1 MTTGDPPG
9 DSAAEP
15 GSRPSPGR
23 AEGNAPWW
31 KGAVLYHVYVRSFFD
46 SDGDGFGDLAGVEAK
61 LDYIKALGV
70 DGIWLSPIHPS
81 PDRDWG
87 YDVADFEGVHRD
99 YGGMAAFERLL
110 AAAHA
115 KGLKV
120 VLDEVLSHTS
130 DEHPWFLESLTG
142 GADGPKADWYV
153 WADPAPDGT
162 APNNWLSVFGG
173 PAWAYQPARRQH
185 YHHKFLRQQPKLNWR
200 NPEAR
205 DAALG
210 VLDHWLAKGV
220 DGFRLDVAGTFLHDE
235 TLADNPPVPPD
246 ERTRHHWSHAG
257 NLQRHFHD
265 SNLPENEQMLEIIRK
280 RVEAHGD
287 RFVFGEFSEEED
299 RCGGYLSPDAGL
311 HSGYTFVMLLARK
324 LTPDFVR
331 GHYETLAAYPT
342 HWPTISFSN
351 HDVPRTLSRFGGED
365 ASPELAKL
373 MFALLVALKGTTLIY
388 QGEELGLPQA
398 KLTRDQLRDPVG
410 DLYWPYTG
418 GRDGCRTPMP
428 WAADA
433 PNLGFTSGTPW
444 LPMAREHEGL
454 SVASQDADPDSAL
467 AFARQMI
474 GFRKA
479 SPAMTLGELEFID
492 APDPVLAFV
501 RTQGEA
507 RIACV
512 FNLSDAPV
520 APTLPSLEGAEL
532 LPVRAGE
539 AELRGASLGLSPY
552 AAVFLR
558 LAR

>member
-1 MTTGDPPG
+1 M
-9 DSAAEP
+9 SLAAD
-15 GSRPSPGR
+15 
-23 AEGNAPWW
+23 PWW

-46 SDGDGFGDLAGVEAK
+46 SDGDGYGDLAGVEAK
-61 LDYIKALGV
+61 LDYIRSLGV

-99 YGGMAAFERLL
+99 YGGMDAFNSLL
-110 AAAHA
+110 NAAHA

-142 GADGPKADWYV
+142 GADGAKADWYV
-153 WADPAPDGT
+153 WADPQDDGT

-200 NPEAR
+200 KAEAR
-205 DAALG
+205 EAALG
-210 VLDHWLAKGV
+210 VLDFWLGKGV
-220 DGFRLDVAGTFLHDE
+220 DGFRLDVAGTYLHDE
-235 TLADNPPVPPD
+235 TLTDNPPVPMD
-246 ERTRHHWSHAG
+246 QRTRYDWSHAG

-265 SNLPENEQMLEIIRK
+265 SNLPENEAMLALIRE
-280 RVEAHGD
+280 RVEAHGC

-299 RCGGYLSPDAGL
+299 RCGGYLAPDVGL
-311 HSGYTFVMLLARK
+311 HSGYTFVLLLERK
-324 LTPDFVR
+324 LTPAFIKR
-331 GHYETLAAYPT
+331 HYETLARYPA

-351 HDVPRTLSRFGGED
+351 HDVPRTVSRFAGD
-365 ASPELAKL
+365 KAPTPELARL
-373 MFALLVALKGTTLIY
+373 LFALLICLKGTTLIY

-398 KLTRDQLRDPVG
+398 DLPRHLLRDPVG

-428 WAADA
+428 WDSAE
-433 PNLGFTSGTPW
+433 PNLGFTKGKPW
-444 LPMAREHEGL
+444 LPMAREHQGL
-454 SVASQDADPDSAL
+454 TVAAQEADPDSAL
-467 AFARQMI
+467 AFAREI
-474 GFRKA
+474 IALRKG
-479 SPAMTLGELEFID
+479 SPAMTTGALDVLE
-492 APDPVLAFV
+492 AADPVLAFV
-501 RTQGEA
+501 RTEGAE

-512 FNLSDAPV
+512 FNLSDAP
-520 APTLPSLEGAEL
+520 AFPTIPELEGAEL
-532 LPVRAGE
+532 LAVRTGD
-539 AELRGASLGLSPY
+539 AELRGGSLGLSPY

-558 LAR
+558 LP

>member
-1 MTTGDPPG
+1 MTT
-9 DSAAEP
+9 
-15 GSRPSPGR
+15 PS
-23 AEGNAPWW
+23 APWW

-46 SDGDGFGDLAGVEAK
+46 SDGDGMGDLAGVEAR
-61 LDYIKALGV
+61 LDYIQALGV

-87 YDVADFEGVHRD
+87 YDVADYDAIHRD
-99 YGGMAAFERLL
+99 YGTMADFERLL
-110 AAAHA
+110 DAAHA

-142 GADGPKADWYV
+142 GAEGPKADWYV
-153 WADPAPDGT
+153 WADPAQDGT

-200 NPEAR
+200 NAQAR
-205 DAALG
+205 EAALS
-210 VLDHWLAKGV
+210 VLDFWLEKGV

-235 TLADNPPVPPD
+235 TLADNPPVPEA

-265 SNLPENEQMLEIIRK
+265 SNLPGNEAVLEVIRQ
-280 RVEAHGD
+280 RVEAHDGAGP

-311 HSGYTFVMLLARK
+311 HSGYTFVLLLARK

-351 HDVPRTLSRFGGED
+351 HDVPRTVSRFGGEHP
-365 ASPELAKL
+365 SPELARL
-373 MFALLVALKGTTLIY
+373 MFAMLVSLKGTTLIY

-398 KLTRDQLRDPVG
+398 KLSRAQLRDPVG

-428 WAADA
+428 WDSAL
-433 PNLGFTSGTPW
+433 PNLGFTQGEPW
-444 LPMAREHEGL
+444 LPLAREHEGL
-454 SVASQDADPDSAL
+454 SVAAQEADPESNL
-467 AFARQMI
+467 AFARAMLA
-474 GFRKA
+474 FRKG
-479 SPAMTLGELEFID
+479 SQAMRLGELEFLD
-492 APDPVLAFV
+492 APDPVLAFT
-501 RTQGEA
+501 RKAGEET
-507 RIACV
+507 IACV
-512 FNLSDAPV
+512 FNLSGEPHAPEIV
-520 APTLPSLEGAEL
+520 GLEGGEL
-532 LPVRAGE
+532 LPLRAGE
-539 AELRGASLGLSPY
+539 AELRGRSLGLSPY
-552 AAVFLR
+552 GAAFVR
-558 LAR
+558 LNPKA